1 MAKDFAK
8 GGGKPKRRPSARR
21 RDHRQEPPGRELR
34 LYGAGVL
41 TGVFLS
47 FVVYVATLSG
57 AADPESSGK
66 PSDAAVAQPDAPVP
80 EPRFDFYTLLP
91 EQTIDVEVEN
101 PVERA
106 AQSDAAPTASGTRYL
121 LQAGSF
127 RQREDA
133 DRRRAELLLLGLDP
147 VIEQTSAGSG
157 RWHRVY
163 LGPFES
169 RAAMNR
175 ARALTAAENIDTL
188 PLKRKR
194 P

>member
-1 MAKDFAK
+1 MARDFAK
-8 GGGKPKRRPSARR
+8 GGGSPKRRPPARR
-21 RDHRQEPPGRELR
+21 RDHRREPPGQVWRV
-34 LYGAGVL
+34 YGAGVL

-47 FVVYVATLSG
+47 FVVYVSTLPG
-57 AADPESSGK
+57 PADPESAEK
-66 PSDAAVAQPDAPVP
+66 TAEAAAQADAPVP
-80 EPRFDFYTLLP
+80 KPRFDFYTLLP
-91 EQTIDVEVEN
+91 KQTIDVEVEG

-106 AQSDAAPTASGTRYL
+106 AQAGAAPTAPGARYL

-169 RAAMNR
+169 RSAMNR
-175 ARALTAAENIDTL
+175 ARGLTAAENIDTL
-188 PLKRKR
+188 LLKRNQ

>member
-1 MAKDFAK
+1 MARDFAK
-8 GGGKPKRRPSARR
+8 GGGSPKRRPPARR
-21 RDHRQEPPGRELR
+21 RDHRRESPGRIWR
-34 LYGAGVL
+34 VYGAGVL
-41 TGVFLS
+41 TGIFLS
-47 FVVYVATLSG
+47 FGVYVATLPG
-57 AADPESSGK
+57 PADPESAGK
-66 PSDAAVAQPDAPVP
+66 SSEAAAAQADVPVP

-91 EQTIDVEVEN
+91 EQTIDVEVED
-101 PVERA
+101 PVGRA
-106 AQSDAAPTASGTRYL
+106 TESGAARTAAGTRYL

-147 VIEQTSAGSG
+147 MIEQTSAGSG

-188 PLKRKR
+188 PLKRNR